1 MAEHPRKAA
10 LRGWLKAWEIEA
22 IQAEACQ
29 QSRILSHLL
38 ALTYDSDVL
47 VSWRAV
53 EAYGLAAAQVAN
65 KDAQLV
71 RNHLRRLIWLL
82 SDESGSIGWRAP
94 ELIGETLLHCHT
106 VFQDYIPIL
115 VALLDMEEQD
125 AVHFRAGYLWAI
137 GRVAQVIGEQVQ
149 GSIPYI
155 LPCLHEHIPQIRG
168 LAAWSIGRVAPGLAR
183 DQLTRML
190 DDGDTFLFYQNQE
203 LRLTTVAELA
213 RHALARSSP

>member
-10 LRGWLKAWEIEA
+10 LRGWLKAWDIEA
-22 IQAEACQ
+22 IQAEACLH
-29 QSRILSHLL
+29 SRVLSFLL
-38 ALTYDSDVL
+38 ALSYDSDDL

-53 EAYGLAAAQVAN
+53 EAYGLAAAQLATQ
-65 KDAQLV
+65 DAQHV
-71 RNHLRRLIWLL
+71 RNQLRRLTWLL

-137 GRVAQVIGEQVQ
+137 GRVAAVIGEQVQ

-155 LPCLHEHIPQIRG
+155 LPCLHERIPQIRG
-168 LAAWSIGRVAPGLAR
+168 LAAWSIGRVAPGIAR
-183 DQLTRML
+183 HQLTRLL
-190 DDGDTFLFYQNQE
+190 DDGESFLFYQHQE
-203 LRLTTVAELA
+203 LRLTTVADLA
-213 RHALARSSP
+213 RHALARSFP